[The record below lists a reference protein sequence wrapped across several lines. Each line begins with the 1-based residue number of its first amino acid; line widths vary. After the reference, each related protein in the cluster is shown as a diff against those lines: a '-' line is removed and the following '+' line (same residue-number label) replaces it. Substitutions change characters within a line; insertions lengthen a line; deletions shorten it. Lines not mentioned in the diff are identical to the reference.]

1 MLVSCAWKKTKW
13 YLKGFLAQY
22 ERNSF
27 SQNFFREREREREE
41 LKLEIDFESHT
52 ELAFSYIRQS

>member
-1 MLVSCAWKKTKW
+1 MCMEKDKMVFEGISCSIWKKFFQPEF
-13 YLKGFLAQY
+13 FL
-22 ERNSF
+22 ETL
-27 SQNFFREREREREE
+27 REREREE